1 MAYDLAIAAAQDTV
15 VEATSEIASLISTA
29 PRSVLAATRSFI
41 VVQCDGQHHVSE
53 WGRSLFIDLDDD
65 SNFHSASTKDSS
77 SSSSSSTSGDCEDNL
92 SVQFYPSLHTST
104 QSLCIFL
111 LKGSEGIEKISA
123 QKTVSIHKLLRNK
136 YKKLVSSSSSP
147 PKRNSVSGEPENEF
161 DFQMDASLGIH
172 TYIHTYSTY
181 IHTRII

>member
-77 SSSSSSTSGDCEDNL
+77 SSSIASGDSEDNL

-172 TYIHTYSTY
+172 TYIHRYIHTF

>member
-15 VEATSEIASLISTA
+15 VEATSDIASLISTA

-77 SSSSSSTSGDCEDNL
+77 SSNSSTCGDSEDNL
-92 SVQFYPSLHTST
+92 PVQFYPSLHTST

-172 TYIHTYSTY
+172 TYKHTYIQY